1 MIKTNPFAILLI
13 FTVAVATGPATAPT
27 ATATATKAG
36 AWVCAKT
43 ATG

>member
-1 MIKTNPFAILLI
+1 MIKTNLFSMLLI